1 MGGPHV
7 TLLPEEASQHADVI
21 FIGEAEGLWE
31 EFLKSFEVG
40 HLSLVRINK
49 PARRLLKMF
58 PRRARSCFTGT
69 TIPMEFYLRPGD
81 VLANVI
87 SAPLP

>member
-31 EFLKSFEVG
+31 EFLNGFEAGAYRRVYQQAG
-40 HLSLVRINK
+40 APSLED
-49 PARRLLKMF
+49 
-58 PRRARSCFTGT
+58 
-69 TIPMEFYLRPGD
+69 IPMARKELFHRHDYTGGVLFATRGCPEPLRF
-81 VLANVI
+81 LHHC
-87 SAPLP
+87 S